1 MQVVKPPHG
10 RSHNQDYKQSQKNH
24 IPDQPYNTCNMAQMI
39 PCYDAHGQLV
49 YYVLPQHSP
58 TVITSN
64 SASNYTIPF
73 VNNSSSSA
81 GGSNVGGYYCSS
93 IDNTNHTNPLVV
105 YRPPHNAPAPSVVPN
120 TYQATTESSS
130 LATAALVGG
139 GAGGANHLVVNDHP
153 HLPLPQGQEHRYYY
167 TNYSAADVLVQD
179 ETNLAC
185 YDDDAHRLQQDG
197 GKSSRKR
204 NFDDHFSGKKSH
216 SYTNLASRRHK
227 HAGDDGSTGADSSRG
242 STLHD
247 PNEFAATKKKKLLA
261 KLEEEKPRRPL
272 TAYNFFFSEERERI
286 IAEMSSKTSE
296 DDTASTTS
304 DSNSSSTVLPS
315 SSPSKS
321 AILIGSSPSPP
332 SASSPPVAQGEEE
345 DDDGDETRGTHDNKG
360 QETRKFSGADYASD
374 AVEEKIRAKTE
385 KILSSRRQCDRPKR
399 SHKKEHGKV
408 SFQVLCSL
416 VGKRWKALSD
426 EQKQYYVDLSKRDIE
441 KYRED
446 MKEYSI
452 KRARVAET
460 CDVEASKEGS
470 TGPDGDAW

>member
-1 MQVVKPPHG
+1 MVVVTIKITYSITKKSYSGPAI
-10 RSHNQDYKQSQKNH
+10 QY
-24 IPDQPYNTCNMAQMI
+24 TCNMAQMI

-49 YYVLPQHSP
+49 YYVVSQHSP
-58 TVITSN
+58 TMITSN
-64 SASNYTIPF
+64 SASNYTVPS

-81 GGSNVGGYYCSS
+81 GGTSNVGGYYYSS
-93 IDNTNHTNPLVV
+93 IGSTNHTTPFVV
-105 YRPPHNAPAPSVVPN
+105 YRPPAHNAPAPSAVPNN
-120 TYQATTESSS
+120 TYQATTGSSS
-130 LATAALVGG
+130 LAAPALVVG
-139 GAGGANHLVVNDHP
+139 GAGGANHLVVNHP
-153 HLPLPQGQEHRYYY
+153 HLRLPQEQEHRYYY
-167 TNYSAADVLVQD
+167 TNYSPAADVLVQD
-179 ETNLAC
+179 EKNLAC
-185 YDDDAHRLQQDG
+185 YDDGACRVQQDA
-197 GKSSRKR
+197 GKSTSSRKR

-216 SYTNLASRRHK
+216 NYTNLASRHK

-247 PNEFAATKKKKLLA
+247 HGPNDFAASKKNKLLA

-304 DSNSSSTVLPS
+304 DSNSSSPPVPS

-321 AILIGSSPSPP
+321 ATLIGSSPSPH
-332 SASSPPVAQGEEE
+332 SVSSPPVVQGEEEE
-345 DDDGDETRGTHDNKG
+345 DDDETHGTHDKKG
-360 QETRKFSGADYASD
+360 QETRKNSGADYASD

-452 KRARVAET
+452 KRARVVET
-460 CDVEASKEGS
+460 CDVDASKEGS
-470 TGPDGDAW
+470 TGPHGDAW